1 MHDYSCVNH
10 QDSVHCSPSHTAPT
24 CMYPQESSAM
34 TLTFWVGTEQFH
46 HHGTPQLGPQAG
58 SPWQE
63 RFKGLTLQPP
73 RGLFSFPQL
82 PKHTTACHQ
91 VCTKAQGRCENASEQ
106 QYNWSVLR
114 AYFSAVCPF
123 PLC

>member
-1 MHDYSCVNH
+1 
-10 QDSVHCSPSHTAPT
+10 
-24 CMYPQESSAM
+24 M
-34 TLTFWVGTEQFH
+34 TLTFWVGTEEFH